1 MRRSAWLGLG
11 VVGVLLPTA
20 AWAQSSG
27 QALSAEEIANMLSPG
42 AARVC

>member
-27 QALSAEEIANMLSPG
+27 PALSAEEIANMLSPG